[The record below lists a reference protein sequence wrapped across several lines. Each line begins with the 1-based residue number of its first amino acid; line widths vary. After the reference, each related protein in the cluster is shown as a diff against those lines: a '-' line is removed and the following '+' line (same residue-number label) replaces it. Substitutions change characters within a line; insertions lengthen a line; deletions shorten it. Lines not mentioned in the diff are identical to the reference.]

1 MTLEQIKEA
10 VEAGKTVCWA
20 NSSYQVIKDDI
31 GQWLIHRAE
40 NDWTIGLTHQDGTT
54 LNGRESQFFIIE

>member
-1 MTLEQIKEA
+1 MNLEQIKEA
-10 VEAGKTVCWA
+10 VEAGKIVCWA

-31 GQWLIHRAE
+31 GQWLIHRAQ

-54 LNGRESQFFIIE
+54 LNGAESQFYILE